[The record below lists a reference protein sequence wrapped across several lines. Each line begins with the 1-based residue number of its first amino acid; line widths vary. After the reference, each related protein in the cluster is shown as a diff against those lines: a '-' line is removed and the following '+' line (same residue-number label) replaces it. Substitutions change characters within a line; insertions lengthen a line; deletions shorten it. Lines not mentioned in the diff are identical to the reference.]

1 MVTTT
6 DSGFRILEHPSDVGI
21 EAWGAT
27 ISDAFRQAVGG
38 LVSVIAEPG
47 GIRPSV
53 SAMIEIQAGDPA
65 QLLVRLL
72 SEVLFRFDA
81 ERFLTSRLVIRAMSG
96 TGLSGDLL
104 GEPVDPARHIL
115 KLDVKAVTYHQLS
128 VSEEGGLVRVR
139 VFLDI

>member
-1 MVTTT
+1 MVRST
-6 DSGFRILEHPSDVGI
+6 DSGFRILEHPADVGI

-38 LVSVIAEPG
+38 LVSVIAEPE
-47 GIRPSV
+47 GIGASV
-53 SAMIEIQAGDPA
+53 SAKIGLKAGDPA

-72 SEVLFRFDA
+72 SEVLYRFDA

-96 TGLSGDLL
+96 TSLTGELL
-104 GEPVDPARHIL
+104 GEHLDPARHIL

-128 VSEEGGLVRVR
+128 VSEEGGLMKVR

>member
-6 DSGFRILEHPSDVGI
+6 DSGFRILEHPADIGI

-38 LVSVIAEPG
+38 LVSVITEPEG
-47 GIRPSV
+47 VRASI
-53 SAMIEIQAGDPA
+53 SAKVEVQAGDPA

-81 ERFLTSRLVIRAMSG
+81 ERFLTSRLVIHAMSG
-96 TGLSGDLL
+96 TALSGELL
-104 GEPVDPARHIL
+104 GEHLDPARHIL

-128 VSEEGGLVRVR
+128 VSEDGGMMKVR